1 MWPHGGVSWTWWSWY
16 CHDDESW
23 RGRRKRRALPA
34 QGAAVT
40 NAKASVA
47 GQSPARDHAGEP
59 PNRAAALSAYAR
71 AGAEGLA
78 AALAPL
84 LHSFNK
90 AICATTLSKEKQKGL
105 KLQARHAL
113 CRAILSDETSLRLCL
128 ARDWNGLTARI
139 RPMFIE
145 GLSKDAGDDLLSKVY
160 TRLSDYETLP
170 RDKDA
175 ILGDLLR
182 AHRACESYGASAALG
197 RAELVLVSMMA
208 EVWRCEWLSQP
219 STAAVLIEPLDAA
232 LRRHGLSEEAAMRLT
247 HDILTHLAPPVRN
260 HHADEWATSDSDAS
274 PAVEDSSL
282 ADDGATTQEATSTT
296 LQQAA
301 DEGGGVTWRFVLMVN
316 EHSHGLLLQHCS
328 NQQTKGQLEL
338 ATSEAG
344 SEQWRLLRQL
354 CSKQQTNGQLEL
366 ATSGAGSKQLNI
378 VSSGNVEL
386 DSISANIPATSTT
399 LQQTADEGS
408 TGAGHFG
415 SWEQAVEDR
424 AYGDI
429 MATQAWSTLGWACQG
444 AYAAPAFA
452 VMPIQG
458 LQTTALISGQQW
470 PIWSEMAATTPVAW
484 TLGQPLVEGQ
494 VPCLPM
500 SEMDSFCSS
509 VQSSIVSAQGQPCGG
524 QLHFV
529 GGGPQAG
536 GAFFNGCWPGDVP
549 PASHSQAV
557 ESFFPL
563 SSCSASPASTTPG
576 CSDPAAKGNLP
587 QGGEDPG
594 GSDTVTA
601 TTESAGPSQMADNS
615 FAWAAAKGLLRMNEV
630 HKTEEAKL
638 VVEEKFSNKSER
650 GVVDPEMAAI
660 ARLGHGN
667 YHNASRALHK
677 FVHREGKTLPIPIS
691 TTPLTV
697 RKKRGGS
704 IDVKYPILRLTDWL
718 KHILGEAG
726 GQFVLAGHHVWD
738 TGYQDVFRRF
748 WERYESADSQHV
760 IYSKKNEQERSRTIP
775 ICIHGDEGRGL
786 AKVPVLITNFQ
797 CLVKGKEEVFFVAL
811 VAAKGSVT
819 CVLEMKPRQTQ
830 YPTGCG
836 KAYDVALLSKWLEA
850 KLLVIKGEQ
859 GDALRVQF
867 SLSCDMNE
875 GLNLLLWLFSNA
887 NECMSLLYS
896 HGAEA
901 VAMLVAELLR
911 TEHIQSLAVIA
922 PYAAQRNLLERRLSG
937 LGVRHPRRG
946 RDFLRDAQ
954 QRHRSHRLPERPS
967 TSKCP
972 FDPRTPC
979 PLRGG

>member
-301 DEGGGVTWRFVLMVN
+301 DEG
-316 EHSHGLLLQHCS
+316 
-328 NQQTKGQLEL
+328 
-338 ATSEAG
+338 
-344 SEQWRLLRQL
+344 
-354 CSKQQTNGQLEL
+354 
-366 ATSGAGSKQLNI
+366 
-378 VSSGNVEL
+378 
-386 DSISANIPATSTT
+386 
-399 LQQTADEGS
+399 S

-415 SWEQAVEDR
+415 SWERAVEVSL
-424 AYGDI
+424 GD
-429 MATQAWSTLGWACQG
+429 LC
-444 AYAAPAFA
+444 
-452 VMPIQG
+452 
-458 LQTTALISGQQW
+458 
-470 PIWSEMAATTPVAW
+470 
-484 TLGQPLVEGQ
+484 
-494 VPCLPM
+494 
-500 SEMDSFCSS
+500 
-509 VQSSIVSAQGQPCGG
+509 
-524 QLHFV
+524 
-529 GGGPQAG
+529 
-536 GAFFNGCWPGDVP
+536 
-549 PASHSQAV
+549 
-557 ESFFPL
+557 
-563 SSCSASPASTTPG
+563 
-576 CSDPAAKGNLP
+576 
-587 QGGEDPG
+587 
-594 GSDTVTA
+594 
-601 TTESAGPSQMADNS
+601 
-615 FAWAAAKGLLRMNEV
+615 
-630 HKTEEAKL
+630 
-638 VVEEKFSNKSER
+638 
-650 GVVDPEMAAI
+650 
-660 ARLGHGN
+660 
-667 YHNASRALHK
+667 
-677 FVHREGKTLPIPIS
+677 
-691 TTPLTV
+691 
-697 RKKRGGS
+697 
-704 IDVKYPILRLTDWL
+704 
-718 KHILGEAG
+718 
-726 GQFVLAGHHVWD
+726 
-738 TGYQDVFRRF
+738 
-748 WERYESADSQHV
+748 
-760 IYSKKNEQERSRTIP
+760 
-775 ICIHGDEGRGL
+775 
-786 AKVPVLITNFQ
+786 
-797 CLVKGKEEVFFVAL
+797 
-811 VAAKGSVT
+811 
-819 CVLEMKPRQTQ
+819 
-830 YPTGCG
+830 
-836 KAYDVALLSKWLEA
+836 
-850 KLLVIKGEQ
+850 
-859 GDALRVQF
+859 
-867 SLSCDMNE
+867 
-875 GLNLLLWLFSNA
+875 
-887 NECMSLLYS
+887 
-896 HGAEA
+896 
-901 VAMLVAELLR
+901 
-911 TEHIQSLAVIA
+911 
-922 PYAAQRNLLERRLSG
+922 
-937 LGVRHPRRG
+937 
-946 RDFLRDAQ
+946 
-954 QRHRSHRLPERPS
+954 
-967 TSKCP
+967 
-972 FDPRTPC
+972 
-979 PLRGG
+979 

>member
-1 MWPHGGVSWTWWSWY
+1 MASH
-16 CHDDESW
+16 
-23 RGRRKRRALPA
+23 
-34 QGAAVT
+34 
-40 NAKASVA
+40 ASVR
-47 GQSPARDHAGEP
+47 PM
-59 PNRAAALSAYAR
+59 AALEPVGKTDENNNLKR
-71 AGAEGLA
+71 GLEPA
-78 AALAPL
+78 T
-84 LHSFNK
+84 S
-90 AICATTLSKEKQKGL
+90 TTLQQPANEGSTGAGHFGSWE
-105 KLQARHAL
+105 
-113 CRAILSDETSLRLCL
+113 RA
-128 ARDWNGLTARI
+128 
-139 RPMFIE
+139 
-145 GLSKDAGDDLLSKVY
+145 V
-160 TRLSDYETLP
+160 
-170 RDKDA
+170 
-175 ILGDLLR
+175 
-182 AHRACESYGASAALG
+182 
-197 RAELVLVSMMA
+197 
-208 EVWRCEWLSQP
+208 
-219 STAAVLIEPLDAA
+219 
-232 LRRHGLSEEAAMRLT
+232 
-247 HDILTHLAPPVRN
+247 
-260 HHADEWATSDSDAS
+260 
-274 PAVEDSSL
+274 
-282 ADDGATTQEATSTT
+282 EATSTT
-296 LQQAA
+296 LQQTA
-301 DEGGGVTWRFVLMVN
+301 DERST
-316 EHSHGLLLQHCS
+316 
-328 NQQTKGQLEL
+328 
-338 ATSEAG
+338 
-344 SEQWRLLRQL
+344 
-354 CSKQQTNGQLEL
+354 
-366 ATSGAGSKQLNI
+366 GAGHFGSWEQ
-378 VSSGNVEL
+378 
-386 DSISANIPATSTT
+386 AATSTT

-529 GGGPQAG
+529 GGGPQAQSLESLQAG